1 MLIEIIKKAYQA
13 LLLVKENFAD
23 VVYSSKDKW
32 GENELEMTLD
42 NIDELC
48 EK

>member
-13 LLLVKENFAD
+13 LLLIKENFAD

-32 GENELEMTLD
+32 SENELEMTLD

>member
-13 LLLVKENFAD
+13 LLLVNENFAD

-32 GENELEMTLD
+32 GESELEMTLD
-42 NIDELC
+42 NIDALC

>member
-13 LLLVKENFAD
+13 LLL
-23 VVYSSKDKW
+23 VYSSKDKW

-48 EK
+48 EI